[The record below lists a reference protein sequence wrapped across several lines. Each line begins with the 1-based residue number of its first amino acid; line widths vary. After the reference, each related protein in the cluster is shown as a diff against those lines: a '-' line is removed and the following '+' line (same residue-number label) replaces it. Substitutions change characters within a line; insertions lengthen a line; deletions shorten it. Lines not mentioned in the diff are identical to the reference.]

1 VVVSDFDPLGD
12 EERLEEYY
20 KYLKAHTIFTTHF
33 ATFNN
38 YKHRKEQVQAIVN
51 MQDSFANYITANK
64 AEAKLL
70 KNTIN
75 NYYKILN
82 LIEFVLDLDKKYS
95 DQIFLEFWRK
105 FNYEY
110 NHQNKP
116 KDIIDDVEIYFD
128 NRIGIVAP
136 VDYTNKEKDKKTVKS
151 PTNSNEDNKYKYN
164 ILKVIE
170 KRNLEEEAIAELIK
184 EFEAK
189 IEAFFSY
196 IHTDEVGKRL
206 VAKIKD
212 DGTAFSQEEIY
223 QDFAKVY
230 RKYTILNKDLG
241 DFFKREIRDNL
252 NQLYNDFNLT
262 LRKVS
267 KSIS

>member
-1 VVVSDFDPLGD
+1 M
-12 EERLEEYY
+12 E
-20 KYLKAHTIFTTHF
+20 
-33 ATFNN
+33 N
-38 YKHRKEQVQAIVN
+38 
-51 MQDSFANYITANK
+51 SFADYITTNK
-64 AEAKLL
+64 AEAKQL
-70 KNTIN
+70 KSSIS

-95 DQIFLEFWRK
+95 DPIFLEFWRK

-110 NHQNKP
+110 NHLNKP
-116 KDIIDDVEIYFD
+116 TDIIDDVEIYFD

-136 VDYTNKEKDKKTVKS
+136 LDNTDNDRNKKSVKGS
-151 PTNSNEDNKYKYN
+151 STGSDDHKYKYN

-170 KRNLEEEAIAELIK
+170 KRNQEEEAIAELIK

-189 IEAFFSY
+189 IEAFFNY

-230 RKYTILNKDLG
+230 RKYTILNKHLG
-241 DFFKREIRDNL
+241 DFFKRETKDSL
-252 NQLYNDFNLT
+252 NQLCDDFEKTLT
-262 LRKVS
+262 P
-267 KSIS
+267 